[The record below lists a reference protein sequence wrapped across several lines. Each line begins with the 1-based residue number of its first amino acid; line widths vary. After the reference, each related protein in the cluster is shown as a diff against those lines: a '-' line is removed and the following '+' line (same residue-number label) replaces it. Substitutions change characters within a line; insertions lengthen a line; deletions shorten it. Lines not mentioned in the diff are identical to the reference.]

1 MRDMLRKKLE
11 EATGK
16 NWSHVTT
23 QIGMFCY
30 SGLNTEQ
37 VSHLALVP
45 SVARS
50 DYYRFVLCR

>member
-1 MRDMLRKKLE
+1 MRDILRKKLE

-37 VSHLALVP
+37 VSHLGLGP
-45 SVARS
+45 K
-50 DYYRFVLCR
+50 CCTK